1 MTKPTGR
8 PVGRP
13 SKYKPEYCEQA
24 LELGETGHSIAEIA
38 AKFEVDKASV
48 YRWMEEHPDF
58 ALSMARAKTLEQA
71 YFEKEARLNMKNK
84 DFNANLWWRSAL
96 SRFRDD
102 YAEKKITE
110 VSGPNGAPVQI
121 ESKTIDTGSL
131 SPEELVAF
139 RNLVVKLKGS
149 S

>member
-1 MTKPTGR
+1 
-8 PVGRP
+8 
-13 SKYKPEYCEQA
+13 
-24 LELGETGHSIAEIA
+24 
-38 AKFEVDKASV
+38 
-48 YRWMEEHPDF
+48 MEEYPDF

-110 VSGPNGAPVQI
+110 VSGPSGAPVQI